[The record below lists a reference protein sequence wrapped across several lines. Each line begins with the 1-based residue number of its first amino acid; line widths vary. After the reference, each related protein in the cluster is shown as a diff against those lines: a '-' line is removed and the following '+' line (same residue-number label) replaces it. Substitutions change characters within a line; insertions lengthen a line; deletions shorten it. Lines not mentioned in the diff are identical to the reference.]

1 MAGDI
6 SMINVGGTQIGLI
19 GLTEILEEVKAMQLQ
34 EELEIKKNLLTKAK
48 TRNYIP
54 SSQEED
60 YGRSLVREYRKSLGL
75 PVEEEILAGVLSI
88 RIFGPGCYT
97 CNKMEQDA
105 KDVVAELGIAAD
117 IQHIRDLNEIATYG
131 PGLYPALFI
140 NNKVY
145 ASGKAPPRQKLRKW
159 LEELVS
165 KK

>member
-6 SMINVGGTQIGLI
+6 SMINVGGTQIGII
-19 GLTEILEEVKAMQLQ
+19 GLAEILEKVKAMQLQ
-34 EELEIKKNLLTKAK
+34 EELEIKKNLLVKAK
-48 TRNYIP
+48 SKNYIP
-54 SSQEED
+54 SSQEVD
-60 YGRSLVREYRKSLGL
+60 YGRSLLREYRKSLGL

-88 RIFGPGCYT
+88 RILGPGCYT
-97 CNKMEQDA
+97 CNKMEKDA

-117 IQHIRDLNEIATYG
+117 IHHIRDLNEIAKYG
-131 PGLYPALFI
+131 PGLYPALII

-145 ASGKAPPRQKLRKW
+145 ASGKAPPRQQLRKW